1 MTVKNI
7 LLGIAVIVLLGIG
20 MGVWWLYTSLDSVVA
35 SEIRKYG
42 PQITGVPVKL
52 SSVKIIPTDGSAS
65 LRGLVV
71 GNPKNFSSEHALS
84 VGEISM
90 KLDMGTLT
98 KDVVLIKEISIIKPD
113 VTYDYGPSGSNLEA
127 IKRNVDRYLAENL
140 GGDSEGK
147 DKGSAKKFI
156 IENLYVKNGKAEVS
170 ADILKGKTMSVT
182 LADLQ
187 LHNIGKKSNGAT
199 AGEVTREVLAAIAQS
214 VARETRTVNLA
225 GAAESVKKGA
235 ESAGEKIKEI
245 LK

>member
-20 MGVWWLYTSLDSVVA
+20 VGVWWLYTSLDSVVA
-35 SEIRKYG
+35 SAIREYG

-52 SSVKIIPTDGSAS
+52 SGVKIVPTDGAAL

-71 GNPKNFSSEHALS
+71 GNPKDFKTEHALS

-113 VTYDYGPSGSNLEA
+113 VTYEYGPSGSNLEV
-127 IKRNVDRYLAENL
+127 IKHNVDRYLAENP
-140 GGDSEGK
+140 GGNSEGK
-147 DKGSAKKFI
+147 DNGSNKKFI